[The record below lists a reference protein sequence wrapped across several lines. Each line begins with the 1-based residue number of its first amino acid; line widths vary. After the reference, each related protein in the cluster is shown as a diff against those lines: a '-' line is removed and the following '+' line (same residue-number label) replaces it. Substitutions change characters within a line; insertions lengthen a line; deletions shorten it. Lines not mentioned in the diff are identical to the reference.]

1 VATVKLPVIGTT
13 DRRWVFG
20 AGALVA
26 VVVAYAYWRRS
37 SAPAAGDPVEAVY
50 DPSQGGVAAYSNP
63 APNAP
68 ESGEYQPDD
77 GQTLSGHE
85 QWSRDALAG
94 LAETGQWEPGYLAVV
109 IGKYLQGVPLT
120 AAERDV
126 ILAAYAVAGYPQPML
141 PIVLIQSQPAPGGGG
156 GPKPPEPPPAT
167 PAPKKAKRRYVVVD
181 KYTTKNAPW
190 NSTVSGIAGRSG
202 RTVGQID
209 DWNSAVSGPKYII
222 HPGQQIWIDP
232 PGDYSGSVQWKG

>member
-1 VATVKLPVIGTT
+1 VATVKLPVIGDT
-13 DRRWVFG
+13 DRRWVFA

-26 VVVAYAYWRRS
+26 VIVAYAYWRRS

-68 ESGEYQPDD
+68 ESGEFQPDD
-77 GQTLSGHE
+77 TQALTGH
-85 QWSRDALAG
+85 QKWSRDALAG
-94 LAETGQWEPGYLAVV
+94 LGETGRWEPGYLAVV

-120 AAERDV
+120 AAEGDV
-126 ILAAYAVAGYPQPML
+126 IHAAYAVAGYPSPML
-141 PIVLIQSQPAPGGGG
+141 PIVWVQSQPAPGGTGG
-156 GPKPPEPPPAT
+156 GPKPPAPPAT
-167 PAPKKAKRRYVVVD
+167 TPKKAKRRYVVVD

-209 DWNSAVSGPKYII
+209 DWNSAVSAPRYII

-232 PGDYSGSVQWKG
+232 PGDYSGSIQWKG